1 MKVKVVLEK
10 AEEGGFTVYAPS
22 LKGCISEG
30 ETREEALKNIKE
42 AIELYLETDIDEVIE
57 YTGELVTINIWK
69 FRRFLVIDA
78 IKKLQRKGFIA
89 IRQKGSHI
97 RLEKRTAKE
106 VIKLTVPLH
115 KNLKK
120 GTLSRIIKDAGL
132 TLEEFNKL

>member
-1 MKVKVVLEK
+1 MKI
-10 AEEGGFTVYAPS
+10 PQ
-22 LKGCISEG
+22 ISG
-30 ETREEALKNIKE
+30 K
-42 AIELYLETDIDEVIE
+42 DV
-57 YTGELVTINIWK
+57 
-69 FRRFLVIDA
+69 
-78 IKKLQRKGFIA
+78 IKKLQRNGFIA